1 MNVGELIAD
10 LLKYDPAL
18 PVVLCDDERGGFC
31 PAHAAITQTVEG
43 EPAVLVA

>member
-18 PVVLCDDERGGFC
+18 PVVLCDDEGFC
-31 PAHAAITQTVEG
+31 PAYAAITQTVEG

>member
-1 MNVGELIAD
+1 MTVAELIAD

-31 PAHAAITQTVEG
+31 KAHAAITQAVDG